1 MEPSVLFFLN
11 GSFIYIFILNANV
24 LRRHCIIVEEFMSF
38 RNGSKTST
46 IANQNFVEKFEGKS
60 KIEKKQQKKHDKLYV
75 QQRIVIIFV
84 FFFYSS

>member
-60 KIEKKQQKKHDKLYV
+60 KIEKKQQKNTTNSMYSKELLLYL
-75 QQRIVIIFV
+75 
-84 FFFYSS
+84 FFCYSS

>member
-60 KIEKKQQKKHDKLYV
+60 KIEKKQQKNTTNSMYSKELLLYL
-75 QQRIVIIFV
+75 